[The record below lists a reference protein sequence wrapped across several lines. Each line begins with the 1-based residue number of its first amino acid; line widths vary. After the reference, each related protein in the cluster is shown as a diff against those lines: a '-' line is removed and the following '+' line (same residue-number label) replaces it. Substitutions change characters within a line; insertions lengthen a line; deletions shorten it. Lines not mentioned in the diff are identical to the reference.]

1 MEEIRQHRIMLTQY
15 FIDGILN
22 LDPERK
28 KISAYYR

>member
-1 MEEIRQHRIMLTQY
+1 MEEIRQHELMLTQY

-22 LDPERK
+22 LDPEE